1 MGFPNDAPPA
11 YNGSANC
18 QDPNAIGGSSSAS
31 VNAPPDAMTSSSS
44 SSVAQNGGR
53 SQSPPFHP
61 ITYSASCPSFTAL
74 YELPTDDL
82 MGDFSSN
89 GGRPSTHNNYSSNS
103 GSFVGPPANSFASE
117 LDQSPPTSGPAP
129 LATYEELLEFQQQ
142 HHRASLRQFPH
153 HHQPHMHDHL
163 AVLRQSRR
171 QLHASASFTSLSSM
185 ETEYRRQSGNKQHE
199 RTAACSAP
207 SHSESLLCTTAS
219 KRKKR
224 TNRWF
229 LQPHTRHKSCECFFS
244 SALSVDGC
252 RSDASLSLSHAPQS
266 TAQAP
271 RQLSMSPWSSTRSRP
286 TAPKWTPPRS
296 ATSWTSA

>member
-1 MGFPNDAPPA
+1 MRYIEAMGFPNDAPPA
-11 YNGSANC
+11 YNGAPNC

-31 VNAPPDAMTSSSS
+31 VNAPPNSMASSSS
-44 SSVAQNGGR
+44 SSAAQNGGR
-53 SQSPPFHP
+53 SQSPSFHP

-74 YELPTDDL
+74 YELPADDL
-82 MGDFSSN
+82 MGDFSN
-89 GGRPSTHNNYSSNS
+89 GGKPSGHNNYGSNS

-185 ETEYRRQSGNKQHE
+185 ETEYRRQSGNCMSALTCTCPISLWILCVPQQVNG
-199 RTAACSAP
+199 RSAP
-207 SHSESLLCTTAS
+207 TDGSCSRTRDTSHVSAS
-219 KRKKR
+219 V
-224 TNRWF
+224 
-229 LQPHTRHKSCECFFS
+229 S
-244 SALSVDGC
+244 SAFVCVGQSDVHLSV
-252 RSDASLSLSHAPQS
+252 HA
-266 TAQAP
+266 
-271 RQLSMSPWSSTRSRP
+271 RSRRNRRH
-286 TAPKWTPPRS
+286 AS
-296 ATSWTSA
+296 SQ